1 MEVPAGVWMHSD
13 PAALE
18 LSVKRLVLPLL
29 LAAVASAAAAQSGPT
44 TQAMTCAQ
52 ARGIVASQGAVVL
65 HTSPTTY
72 DRFVR
77 DSSFCPYPQTA
88 RTAFAQTVDAAQC
101 PVGGVCRDL
110 TIDNGR

>member
-18 LSVKRLVLPLL
+18 LSVKRPVLPLLLVPLL

-88 RTAFAQTVDAAQC
+88 RTAFAQTSMRPSARSEASVE
-101 PVGGVCRDL
+101 
-110 TIDNGR
+110 I